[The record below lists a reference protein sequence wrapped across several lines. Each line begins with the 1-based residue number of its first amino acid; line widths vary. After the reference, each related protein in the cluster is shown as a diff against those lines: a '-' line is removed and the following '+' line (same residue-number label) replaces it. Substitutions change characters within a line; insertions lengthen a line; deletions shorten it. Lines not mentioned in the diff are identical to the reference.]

1 MSIHCSQKRM
11 ARLFFTIASTYFF
24 AMATMHSQ
32 VVQSTQVSPGN
43 ENHYAVSEPPSW
55 GGELLVTGTY
65 DHPVEG
71 LNARFKR
78 IKSNGQIVWDF
89 FMTADDMP
97 NRAMHSIA
105 SMWDATA
112 SATVFGFMEEG
123 SPEALIYG
131 LDDSGGVTNP
141 MKLVNLF
148 ASNLEGTTFLHGI
161 ETSDGGWLA
170 VGEFK
175 EGSVQSGLVVKI
187 SATGSVEW
195 TLHVDSF
202 TNNPLHDFDA
212 LNHVIEVPEFGFLI
226 GGSGNY
232 LDPTLQIRQGALI
245 SLIGYSGNME
255 WGETYVHSDFAGYE
269 SVAVRTVSNLNGKYF
284 QIINGRGDFSFVKN
298 GFSIHEIDMV
308 NGGIVLGADRN
319 LHIQEHPMK
328 AMSVH
333 AHPNHPENLIV
344 AGFLETDVTDL
355 AVNPNDLSVYGIL
368 PGDRPPFL
376 MEINPSI
383 AEPGVSC
390 MEWHHFYDVPSSM
403 FGLTMPTD
411 RYNVFSN
418 AGDQP
423 QIFHPEMLLNN
434 EDEEYKLIGYRD
446 RYMVPDEFD
455 LEFIRTDSLGF
466 TECETYQAN
475 IIELERNIDIQSEL
489 TVSFK
494 DYELISFVPDTYDP
508 LMEILPCDVCFP
520 EVEVEVLDVT
530 CDSILIE
537 VEPINLDANAT
548 CFDIVWSDGVT
559 SSGSGDMT
567 IARAWPGGASA
578 LTFTLTPYCCDLIT
592 VTGMPHFI
600 ELELPEG
607 CDCPSCSPWMRA
619 CQTDFDDPI
628 VSYPSSGPSFD
639 LSIMSIFDCASGC
652 TSAPYTLQANLINF
666 FVPFGS
672 GCLDDVS
679 GVWLLDDTEIGSFP
693 CGGYGPL
700 ETEVEAAGSYD
711 MSVVL
716 TNCSDPS
723 CSNTISKM
731 VDIGNCIPPSNPR
744 FDIFDGA
751 IIPCSIPKCAKSISP
766 LQSTCSTMDSE
777 WIIDG
782 AYVGPG
788 DMSLSQ
794 CFDWGHHEV
803 ELRYTCPESGETT
816 FSIQDFY
823 CGPTIEIGP
832 ELVVL
837 APEWVPSYFHIEAAV
852 DEDCN
857 LTVDGPRPDSPLST
871 FDPYES
877 IDFGM
882 QMNPT
887 ANENFPEDDA
897 FNWTILV
904 KSMDGEVM
912 YASEQTSN
920 GATSMADG
928 MIRQSAEA
936 VQIGE
941 VCFEL
946 TGPEWLVTGNPE
958 AFIYC
963 VEVSDCALPDFC
975 PSDIDGNSTI
985 DVMDLLLL
993 LAAYD
998 SDCE

>member
-1 MSIHCSQKRM
+1 
-11 ARLFFTIASTYFF
+11 
-24 AMATMHSQ
+24 MHSQ

-355 AVNPNDLSVYGIL
+355 AVNPNDLSVYGICL
-368 PGDRPPFL
+368 
-376 MEINPSI
+376 
-383 AEPGVSC
+383 A
-390 MEWHHFYDVPSSM
+390 
-403 FGLTMPTD
+403 TD
-411 RYNVFSN
+411 RLFS
-418 AGDQP
+418 
-423 QIFHPEMLLNN
+423 
-434 EDEEYKLIGYRD
+434 
-446 RYMVPDEFD
+446 
-455 LEFIRTDSLGF
+455 
-466 TECETYQAN
+466 
-475 IIELERNIDIQSEL
+475 
-489 TVSFK
+489 
-494 DYELISFVPDTYDP
+494 
-508 LMEILPCDVCFP
+508 
-520 EVEVEVLDVT
+520 
-530 CDSILIE
+530 
-537 VEPINLDANAT
+537 
-548 CFDIVWSDGVT
+548 W
-559 SSGSGDMT
+559 
-567 IARAWPGGASA
+567 
-578 LTFTLTPYCCDLIT
+578 
-592 VTGMPHFI
+592 
-600 ELELPEG
+600 
-607 CDCPSCSPWMRA
+607 
-619 CQTDFDDPI
+619 
-628 VSYPSSGPSFD
+628 
-639 LSIMSIFDCASGC
+639 
-652 TSAPYTLQANLINF
+652 
-666 FVPFGS
+666 
-672 GCLDDVS
+672 
-679 GVWLLDDTEIGSFP
+679 
-693 CGGYGPL
+693 
-700 ETEVEAAGSYD
+700 
-711 MSVVL
+711 
-716 TNCSDPS
+716 
-723 CSNTISKM
+723 
-731 VDIGNCIPPSNPR
+731 
-744 FDIFDGA
+744 
-751 IIPCSIPKCAKSISP
+751 KSIRPS
-766 LQSTCSTMDSE
+766 
-777 WIIDG
+777 
-782 AYVGPG
+782 
-788 DMSLSQ
+788 
-794 CFDWGHHEV
+794 
-803 ELRYTCPESGETT
+803 RN
-816 FSIQDFY
+816 
-823 CGPTIEIGP
+823 
-832 ELVVL
+832 L
-837 APEWVPSYFHIEAAV
+837 A
-852 DEDCN
+852 
-857 LTVDGPRPDSPLST
+857 
-871 FDPYES
+871 
-877 IDFGM
+877 
-882 QMNPT
+882 
-887 ANENFPEDDA
+887 
-897 FNWTILV
+897 
-904 KSMDGEVM
+904 
-912 YASEQTSN
+912 
-920 GATSMADG
+920 
-928 MIRQSAEA
+928 
-936 VQIGE
+936 
-941 VCFEL
+941 
-946 TGPEWLVTGNPE
+946 
-958 AFIYC
+958 
-963 VEVSDCALPDFC
+963 
-975 PSDIDGNSTI
+975 
-985 DVMDLLLL
+985 
-993 LAAYD
+993 
-998 SDCE
+998 